1 MVQPQCRVETQ
12 PFESQQLKNNQK
24 PSNPRLPHPPVNP
37 CCNHP
42 RWLSTHMIYNTLEH
56 CRRLDASCEALRRVI
71 SRVKELVR
79 NVTISIEFQ
88 RIQSEMLRCRGP
100 LCKMNC

>member
-79 NVTISIEFQ
+79 NVTAFPSNFNEF
-88 RIQSEMLRCRGP
+88 SLKCCAVEARCV
-100 LCKMNC
+100 K